1 MNSIDKE
8 KLISMLYDSKESQ
21 AEEMQDFVSQI
32 YGYESEIV
40 DKSILINKM
49 AKENSIEKI

>member
-1 MNSIDKE
+1 MDSIDKE

-21 AEEMQDFVSQI
+21 AEEMQDFVSKI

-40 DKSILINKM
+40 D
-49 AKENSIEKI
+49 